1 LNELTLR
8 LQRVLGLSR
17 AEAELLAKRARL
29 RLGRRG
35 FQIRALA
42 FALATAPVL
51 RRLIPGHLRLR
62 AITPLLHALLP
73 GPSENL
79 LYARARPLGDEDRR
93 DA

>member
-1 LNELTLR
+1 LRLR

-17 AEAELLAKRARL
+17 AEAELLARRAQMRI
-29 RLGRRG
+29 GKRG
-35 FQIRALA
+35 FRIRAFA
-42 FALATAPVL
+42 FTLATAPVL
-51 RRLIPGHLRLR
+51 RRLIPGRLRLR

-79 LYARARPLGDEDRR
+79 LYARARPLGNEGGG